1 MENKIRLENVDIV
14 IKQDGKDIALNNMN
28 ITLFPD
34 NIDIIQEDKPSD
46 LIDDKGMIWTAKKL
60 KIGDGVTPYNELPYE
75 WHYVPKEY
83 QSSYQEPVM
92 EMELNCGDEDE
103 KPKKKRKWTKYIY
116 TIGLAIDC
124 ILCFILILLYANMF
138 INKENISLIQFVI
151 FGFLWCI
158 LFGVNIAEWRG
169 VIKDEKEK

>member
-83 QSSYQEPVM
+83 QSSYQEQVM
-92 EMELNCGDEDE
+92 EMELDCGDEDE
-103 KPKKKRKWTKYIY
+103 KPKKKRKWKKYTY
-116 TIGLAIDC
+116 VIGLTIDC
-124 ILCFILILLYANMF
+124 MLCFILLLVYANMA
-138 INKENISLIQFVI
+138 INKRDVSLIQFAI
-151 FGFLWCI
+151 FGFLWGI
-158 LFGVNIAEWRG
+158 LFGITVAEWRN

>member
-83 QSSYQEPVM
+83 QSSYQEQVM
-92 EMELNCGDEDE
+92 ELDCGDEDK
-103 KPKKKRKWTKYIY
+103 KPKKKRKWIKYTY
-116 TIGLAIDC
+116 VIGLTIDC
-124 ILCFILILLYANMF
+124 ILCFILLLLYANMF